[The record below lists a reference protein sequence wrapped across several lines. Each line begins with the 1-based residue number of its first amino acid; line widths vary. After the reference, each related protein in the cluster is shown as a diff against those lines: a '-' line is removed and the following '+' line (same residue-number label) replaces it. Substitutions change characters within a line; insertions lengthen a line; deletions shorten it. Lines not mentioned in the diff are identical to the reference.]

1 MKSKTKVGLIKELS
15 ECEAEIASLRDD
27 VDYWVDECNR
37 LQEELD
43 KYSTADL
50 KSESSIID
58 ISDFKFRLSL
68 DGLLTPQLE
77 QFIHDYLKFYQED

>member
-1 MKSKTKVGLIKELS
+1 MKSKTKADLIKEIS
-15 ECEAEIASLRDD
+15 DCEAEIDSLRDE

-43 KYSTADL
+43 KYSITDL

-68 DGLLTPQLE
+68 DGLLTPELE
-77 QFIHDYLKFYQED
+77 LFIHDYLKFHQED

>member
-1 MKSKTKVGLIKELS
+1 MKAKTKADLIKELS
-15 ECEAEIASLRDD
+15 DCETEIASLRDD

-43 KYSTADL
+43 KYSKVGL

-68 DGLLTPQLE
+68 DGLLTLELE
-77 QFIHDYLKFYQED
+77 QFIKDYLKFYQED

>member
-1 MKSKTKVGLIKELS
+1 MKSKTKAELIKEI
-15 ECEAEIASLRDD
+15 EDCETEIASLRDD

-43 KYSTADL
+43 KYTIADL

-58 ISDFKFRLSL
+58 ISDFEFRLSL
-68 DGLLTPQLE
+68 DGLLTPELE
-77 QFIHDYLKFYQED
+77 LFIHNYLKFYQEG

>member
-1 MKSKTKVGLIKELS
+1 MKSKTKADLIKEIS
-15 ECEAEIASLRDD
+15 DCEAEIDSLRDD

-37 LQEELD
+37 LHEELD

-68 DGLLTPQLE
+68 DGLLTPELE
-77 QFIHDYLKFYQED
+77 QFIHDYLKFHQEC